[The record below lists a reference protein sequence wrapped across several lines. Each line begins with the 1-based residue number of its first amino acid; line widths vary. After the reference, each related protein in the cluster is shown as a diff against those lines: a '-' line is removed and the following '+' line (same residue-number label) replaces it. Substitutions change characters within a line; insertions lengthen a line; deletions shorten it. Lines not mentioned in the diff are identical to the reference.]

1 MLIDLIP
8 KMANVFNEFMLEY
21 GKRIEGNKYNA
32 EQLLKIH
39 IELTNVHAVKAI
51 KLAMEYLNDE
61 KIEVGFS
68 DWLKERGFEK

>member
-8 KMANVFNEFMLEY
+8 KMTNVFNEFMLEY
-21 GKRIEGNKYNA
+21 SKRIKECENDTSRLMKLHVG
-32 EQLLKIH
+32 
-39 IELTNVHAVKAI
+39 LTNVYAVKAI

-61 KIEVGFS
+61 KIEAGFS

>member
-21 GKRIEGNKYNA
+21 AKRLKECENDT
-32 EQLLKIH
+32 ERLLKLH
-39 IELTNVHAVKAI
+39 SELTNIHAVKAI
-51 KLAMEYLNDE
+51 KLAMEYLNNE
-61 KIEVGFS
+61 KVEMGFS